1 MISIPGI
8 KNKIVVLLLSIV
20 IIGLIGIIDFYSGY
34 EISFAIFYLV
44 PIAICSLYKGVGKFE
59 IILNSIIATVAWYL
73 AETIG
78 NFNYSNELIP
88 MWNAIMRLGIFIT
101 VGLLLFSLKSKN
113 RDLEDSNERLVKLNK
128 KVQKQKNEI
137 SDVNEL
143 LEKEALKSES
153 LLRNILPEKIIQ
165 DLKEN
170 QSFIT
175 EHYDEC
181 TVMFTDF
188 KDFVKVT
195 ELLPPNEI
203 VDELNYCF
211 GYFDDIVKKYSI
223 EKIKT
228 MGDAYMCVGGVPSVN
243 NTNALDVVLAAL
255 EMNHFI
261 FKYQEDRKK
270 IGKPFFEIRIGIH
283 TGSLI
288 AGVVGKS
295 KFTYDVWGDTVNVS
309 SRLEKAS
316 EPGRINL
323 SEETFQKI
331 KNYFNCS
338 FRGEISIKNKKDLN
352 MYFIDGIK
360 DEFRHV
366 NFSHLANK
374 SLISMTSITEDNHN

>member
-1 MISIPGI
+1 MISIVGI
-8 KNKIVVLLLSIV
+8 KNKIVVLSLSIV
-20 IIGLIGIIDFYSGY
+20 VIGLIGILDFYSGY

-44 PIAICSLYKGVGKFE
+44 PIAICALYKGIEKPE
-59 IILNSIIATVAWYL
+59 IIFNSIVATIVWYL
-73 AETIG
+73 ADTIG
-78 NFNYSNELIP
+78 NTNYSNELIP
-88 MWNAIMRLGIFIT
+88 VWNAIMRSGIFIT
-101 VGLLLFSLKSKN
+101 VGLILFSLKSKN
-113 RDLEDSNERLVKLNK
+113 KDLEDSNIELIKLNK
-128 KVQKQKNEI
+128 KVQNQKNKI
-137 SDVNEL
+137 SEVNAL

-175 EHYDEC
+175 EQYEEC

-228 MGDAYMCVGGVPSVN
+228 MGDAYMCVGGVPTVN
-243 NTNALDVVLAAL
+243 HTNALDVALAAM
-255 EMNHFI
+255 EMNEFI
-261 FKYQEDRKK
+261 KQYQLDRKK
-270 IGKPFFEIRIGIH
+270 SDKPFFEIRIGIH
-283 TGSLI
+283 TGGLI

-295 KFTYDVWGDTVNVS
+295 KFAYDVWGDTVNVS

-323 SEETFQKI
+323 SEETYQKI

-338 FRGEISIKNKKDLN
+338 FRGKMSIKNKEDIN

-360 DEFRHV
+360 DEYRQ
-366 NFSHLANK
+366 NNSNHLANK
-374 SLISMTSITEDNHN
+374 TLISLTSIIESNHY